1 MVVDNLDLCPYEL
14 LLFPKVRQRILSQIV
29 RRIDQEDVRAV
40 WSVEGG
46 VRIVNPIEGTAF

>member
-1 MVVDNLDLCPYEL
+1 VVIDNLDLCPNEL
-14 LLFPKVRQRILSQIV
+14 LLFTKVRQRVLAKIV
-29 RRIDQEDVRAV
+29 RRINQEDVRAV